1 MTQEQF
7 NAMLQVALAE
17 GLPGGY
23 ATSKYSAEEIDRMLD
38 WVKTQMGG

>member
-7 NAMLQVALAE
+7 NAMLQAALAA

-23 ATSKYSAEEIDRMLD
+23 ATSKYSAEEIDKMLD
-38 WVKTQMGG
+38 WVKKQMG